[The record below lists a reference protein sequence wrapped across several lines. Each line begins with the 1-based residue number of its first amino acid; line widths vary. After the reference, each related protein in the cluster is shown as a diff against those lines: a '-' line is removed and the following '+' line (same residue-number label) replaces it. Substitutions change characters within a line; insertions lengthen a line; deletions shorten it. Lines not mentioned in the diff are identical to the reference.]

1 MFTAMRAIIS
11 PRRRR
16 SSMKR
21 VVTMPQV
28 GIHEPRWSPGGS
40 AGIGVGAGPGAPT
53 SVMVGH
59 SASPRRLVTS
69 RNHDSSEA

>member
-1 MFTAMRAIIS
+1 MFTAIRAIMS

-28 GIHEPRWSPGGS
+28 GIHEPR
-40 AGIGVGAGPGAPT
+40 
-53 SVMVGH
+53 
-59 SASPRRLVTS
+59 
-69 RNHDSSEA
+69 